1 MCTSCASFGSAALKQ
16 LVRDSGGAAL
26 PRHSSAGLALLPS
39 LGAAFARA
47 PFVVGGLLILILLL
61 CAGPALLRP
70 RPRPVA
76 PAKTLT

>member
-1 MCTSCASFGSAALKQ
+1 MCTSCASFGNTALKQ

-26 PRHSSAGLALLPS
+26 PRHSSAGLGALLPS

-47 PFVVGGLLILILLL
+47 PVVVGGLLVLILLL
-61 CAGPALLRP
+61 CVGPALRP

-76 PAKTLT
+76 SAKTLT